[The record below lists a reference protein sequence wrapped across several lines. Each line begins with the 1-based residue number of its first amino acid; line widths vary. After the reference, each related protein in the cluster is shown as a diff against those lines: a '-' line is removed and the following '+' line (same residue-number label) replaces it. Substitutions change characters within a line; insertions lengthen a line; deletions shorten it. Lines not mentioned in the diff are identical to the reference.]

1 LRGGRATVKYRATI
15 RRISG
20 VFVFFALWYLVTD
33 LITVPYLSRIPSL
46 RGCIREA
53 FSYLPT
59 EKFLTNFVYT
69 LARVYI
75 GFILGALLGV
85 PLGVMMGWKRRFRWI
100 AFPLFELLRPIPI
113 LAWLPLSVIMFTVTE
128 YSVLWLI
135 FLGAFFPVALNS
147 YHGVST
153 IPVEQLRAA
162 LSLGTRGKD
171 ILFKVILPAA
181 SPAIYL
187 GMVIAMGLT
196 WVVVVAA
203 EMVAGG
209 YGLGYMTWEAY
220 ILAAYDRIIVG
231 MGSIGFAG
239 WMCSVAIRKLAD
251 KAMPWRKIFG

>member
-1 LRGGRATVKYRATI
+1 MKYAATLRK
-15 RRISG
+15 ISSILI
-20 VFVFFALWYLVTD
+20 FFALWYLVTD
-33 LITVPYLSRIPSL
+33 VISVPYLSRAPSL
-46 RGCIREA
+46 VACLKESV
-53 FSYLPT
+53 SYLPT
-59 EKFLTNFVYT
+59 EKYLTNFVFT
-69 LARVYI
+69 VSRVYL
-75 GFILGALLGV
+75 GFILGAIFGV
-85 PLGVMMGWKRRFRWI
+85 PLGVMMGWKRRFRWLT
-100 AFPLFELLRPIPI
+100 FPLFELLRPIPI
-113 LAWLPLSVIMFTVTE
+113 LAWIPLSVIMFPVTE

-153 IPVEQLRAA
+153 IPAEQLRAA

-187 GMVIAMGLT
+187 GMIIAMGLT

-220 ILAAYDRIIVG
+220 ILAAYGRIIVG

-239 WMCSVAIRKLAD
+239 WMCSVVLRKIAD
-251 KAMPWRKIFG
+251 KAMPWRRVFG